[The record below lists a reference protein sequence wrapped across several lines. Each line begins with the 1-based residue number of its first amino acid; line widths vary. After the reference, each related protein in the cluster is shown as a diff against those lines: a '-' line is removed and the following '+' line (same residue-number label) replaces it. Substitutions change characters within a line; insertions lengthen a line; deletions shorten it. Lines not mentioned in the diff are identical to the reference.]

1 LFHLLGQLYRKRQ
14 LWDAAEGELKDAR
27 KLLADNDEFISCKSC
42 KLTLEISVDEQY
54 GDPFW
59 NLFEKDFQK
68 RSTCNLSN
76 ALGMYQS
83 AMEKLND
90 TCSEFSAGST
100 NDKLNTSCIL
110 CSKDCIAETKRGAC
124 DHGKEPIAAED
135 RVLPTCAPCLLFSH
149 APINQYDAL
158 VGLKS
163 ERGNLKN
170 AESAPPLDINVKRAF
185 RTSRLAKEQNVAARA
200 KTRTTRSSKRTAHV
214 KSEKGLAELNSKND
228 ISWSNVLSTDAL
240 VCGTSC
246 SLYGVDGNRDD
257 MCSMFGCWNCLF
269 VNSLNFECIKNILQ
283 FRKDCI
289 RRRHLVSLL
298 LKTGTVFGHILLCAI
313 SICVILQTHN

>member
-1 LFHLLGQLYRKRQ
+1 VQ
-14 LWDAAEGELKDAR
+14 A
-27 KLLADNDEFISCKSC
+27 
-42 KLTLEISVDEQY
+42 
-54 GDPFW
+54 GDLFW
-59 NLFEKDFQK
+59 NLFEKDLQK
-68 RSTCNLSN
+68 QSTDNLSS

-83 AMEKLND
+83 AVEKLNN
-90 TCSEFSAGST
+90 SGSAGSC
-100 NDKLNTSCIL
+100 DKLNTSCIL

-135 RVLPTCAPCLLFSH
+135 RVLPTCAPCFLFSH
-149 APINQYDAL
+149 APINQYDEL